1 MHGYVTST
9 VLSFMLWWVA
19 TVFLLRYYSA
29 RVRRKTYWIIL
40 GLPLVYFLVQFQPL
54 FLDLFS
60 SFLGSQPVL
69 FSTIYTLIFT
79 LSKPVGG
86 ILFGIAFWATA
97 RKLDYNNPVRN
108 YIMIS
113 AYGLVLIF
121 VSNEA
126 SVLVSAPYP
135 PFGVVSFMGLP
146 SYLVLVA

>member
-1 MHGYVTST
+1 M
-9 VLSFMLWWVA
+9 
-19 TVFLLRYYSA
+19 
-29 RVRRKTYWIIL
+29 
-40 GLPLVYFLVQFQPL
+40 
-54 FLDLFS
+54 
-60 SFLGSQPVL
+60 
-69 FSTIYTLIFT
+69 
-79 LSKPVGG
+79 GG

-146 SYLVLVA
+146 SYLVLVAS